1 KINSEFANAYKNRGN
16 TYYNQGEYDLAINDY
31 NQAIK
36 INSEYPTT
44 YYDRG
49 LIYKATGNIEK
60 AISDFEKAA
69 DLYKEQGNQKW
80 YQNSLDRLKE
90 LRNN

>member
-1 KINSEFANAYKNRGN
+1 
-16 TYYNQGEYDLAINDY
+16 YYNQGEYDLAINDY

>member
-1 KINSEFANAYKNRGN
+1 MIWLLMTITKLSKSI
-16 TYYNQGEYDLAINDY
+16 
-31 NQAIK
+31 
-36 INSEYPTT
+36 EYPTT
-44 YYDRG
+44 HYDRG

-90 LRNN
+90 LRNK

>member
-1 KINSEFANAYKNRGN
+1 MFSRLMSITNHLYWLIT
-16 TYYNQGEYDLAINDY
+16 TYTGPP
-31 NQAIK
+31 K

-49 LIYKATGNIEK
+49 LVYKVRGNIEK
-60 AISDFEKAA
+60 TISDFEKAA
-69 DLYKEQGNQKW
+69 DLYKEQGNKKW